1 MKHKATGR
9 EIAREIEIAAS
20 GETFSI
26 VRAYEREA
34 EALGFNMGSMCGSDP
49 RGLSREYV
57 CIAKWRNL
65 GGGDYLELDGVV
77 ECRDNRN
84 GKTARILIFK

>member
-65 GGGDYLELDGVV
+65 GTR
-77 ECRDNRN
+77 RDR
-84 GKTARILIFK
+84 KTRSWHTLARSLH